1 MLSYEKQLLISSTYV
16 KQSSS
21 SHQYIAELLQQSLDW
36 DEVIAAATWYA
47 IKPLLYRCLRDNP
60 DKERVPAPVMQQ
72 LKKAYDDITL
82 RNMYIYATLARVLPL
97 FKQQGIKCIVLKGAM
112 LADTVY
118 GDIGLRP
125 MQDIDLLFHR
135 EDLPTAIAIVTG
147 LGYLYEGSK
156 SPELYLENHHHITYT
171 NPDTDIPMELHW
183 HISAEWHPIRL
194 RITDQALITRW
205 YERIQRV
212 TLSKVE
218 AWTLCPTDLL
228 FHLCLH
234 FLKHRVPKNGE
245 LFATSAAL
253 LQLSDIVRTIYY
265 YDDDIDWD
273 DLRHQAEKYRI
284 SDLIHTTINMA
295 METCVYKDG
304 RDRLE
309 VNISNGRYRYKKL
322 MYKRLML
329 HEDMTTP
336 IPEGILNSVT
346 MHNLRGIIRA
356 VVKWLLPSK
365 EALAEKYGIPE
376 TDKKMYVY
384 YLVNPFN
391 LMKTVLVF
399 IRQIPRL
406 SEEIRLNKW
415 IGGRYQAD
423 HD

>member
-1 MLSYEKQLLISSTYV
+1 MLSYENQLLLSSTYV
-16 KQSSS
+16 KHSPS
-21 SHQYIAELLQQSLDW
+21 SHQYIAGLLQHPLDW
-36 DEVIAAATWYA
+36 DEVVAAASWYA

-60 DKERVPAPVMQQ
+60 EKGRVPALVIQQ

-125 MQDIDLLFHR
+125 MQDIDLLFHK
-135 EDLPTAIAIVTG
+135 EDLPAAIAIVTG
-147 LGYLYEGSK
+147 LGYHHEGSN
-156 SPELYLENHHHITYT
+156 SPQFYLDTHHHITYT

-183 HISAEWHPIRL
+183 HISHERHPIRL
-194 RITDQALITRW
+194 RVTDEALITRW
-205 YERIQRV
+205 YERVQPV
-212 TLSKVE
+212 TLSRVE

-253 LQLSDIVRTIYY
+253 LQFSDIVRTIYY
-265 YDDDIDWD
+265 YGDGIDWD

-284 SDLIHTTINMA
+284 SDLIHTTIKIA
-295 METCVYKDG
+295 MEVCVYKDG

-329 HEDMTTP
+329 HEDMTNP
-336 IPEGILNSVT
+336 IPEGILDSVT
-346 MHNLRGIIRA
+346 VHNLRGIMRA
-356 VVKWLLPSK
+356 VVRWLLPAK
-365 EALAEKYGIPE
+365 QTLAEKYAISE
-376 TDKKMYVY
+376 TDKKMYLY
-384 YLVNPFN
+384 FLINPLN
-391 LMKTVLVF
+391 LIRTILVF
-399 IRQIPRL
+399 IRQMPRL
-406 SEEIRLNKW
+406 SEEIRLHKW
-415 IGGRYQAD
+415 IGGRYQTN
-423 HD
+423 HE